1 MLCAIVEGNIYTLTY
16 RSSKGLVQEGC
27 VLKMPASG
35 VFKFVNQNRLV
46 GGIWPNVGMCKSR
59 ILLTELHFC
68 GAKRIGAVG
77 ETKMSSDVGNLFQ
90 TTER

>member
-1 MLCAIVEGNIYTLTY
+1 MVYSNLLT
-16 RSSKGLVQEGC
+16 KIGLLEEFS
-27 VLKMPASG
+27 A
-35 VFKFVNQNRLV
+35 
-46 GGIWPNVGMCKSR
+46 IWPNVGMCKSR